1 MSKSKEFKEK
11 NTIEDSVIAGYAA
24 QETMKLPGVIR
35 MAPGIAESFSR
46 NILGRITETQGV
58 HVNDEDGKVT
68 VDIHII
74 AAYGVNIPQLSYDIQ
89 NRVKKSSR
97 RRREFPS
104 KQLISVLR
112 ELKRAGN
119 EYYEKRRN

>member
-1 MSKSKEFKEK
+1 MSKSKDFKEK

-58 HVNDEDGKVT
+58 HVNDEDEKVT

-89 NRVKKSSR
+89 NRVKKII
-97 RRREFPS
+97 E
-104 KQLISVLR
+104 KETGISV
-112 ELKRAGN
+112 EAVNICIEGV
-119 EYYEKRRN
+119 EKSR

>member
-1 MSKSKEFKEK
+1 MSKSRDFKEK

-89 NRVKKSSR
+89 NRVKKII
-97 RRREFPS
+97 E
-104 KQLISVLR
+104 KETGISV
-112 ELKRAGN
+112 EAVNICIEGV
-119 EYYEKRRN
+119 EKSR

>member
-1 MSKSKEFKEK
+1 MSKAKEFKEK

-58 HVNDEDGKVT
+58 HVWGEHTTAFVRHPEPGEENHREGDG
-68 VDIHII
+68 
-74 AAYGVNIPQLSYDIQ
+74 NF
-89 NRVKKSSR
+89 RRSS
-97 RRREFPS
+97 
-104 KQLISVLR
+104 
-112 ELKRAGN
+112 
-119 EYYEKRRN
+119 